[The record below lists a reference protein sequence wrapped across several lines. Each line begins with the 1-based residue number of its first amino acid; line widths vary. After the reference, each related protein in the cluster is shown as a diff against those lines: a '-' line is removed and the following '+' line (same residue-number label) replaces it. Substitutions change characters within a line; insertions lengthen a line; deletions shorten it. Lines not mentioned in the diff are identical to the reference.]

1 MKKVCRRTLAG
12 LLVLAMTLGSW
23 LPVSAEETDAG
34 STDSAA
40 EEAYAPAMEGTN
52 FFANGIPVV
61 IDTIPGNTDSAGAL
75 ISWDAGSFEGT
86 ETTWDAGSMEV
97 PANTVVYGGG
107 YEGTYTATSVTM
119 NGGTVGA
126 VYGGGVQDEVKE
138 TSVVLNSGNVTGE
151 VFGGGECTAV
161 ENTYVEV
168 TAAPDADAK
177 DEPAVSAKGIYMGNA
192 ADTNVS
198 KKATVVIKNDGNA
211 DNSAY
216 TEGLAVSAG
225 YKKIVEENGQEV
237 VAKQGGIS
245 DSAKAVVIFDDYNGE
260 FLGTIAEDV
269 DTITVSDTTDA
280 GKTNIVL
287 PAETKDTLASK
298 VNSDVIT
305 FAEDDAQPADD
316 SKEES
321 TDDTDKAAAND
332 TENENKAAANDAQPA
347 DNAGIQTLAAGDVEL
362 SKDYLYW
369 HDLYPDNIKVSRVTA
384 HFYKQD
390 PTGTVGTN
398 QDDVYNAEMT
408 NSSEDVFF
416 VRLPKSEEYQF
427 VRFTYIDEN
436 GDSVDIRMTY
446 QFRGVSTGIG
456 EDKEVVDYVAGKKDC
471 IFVGLGGRR
480 SYMSNH
486 VSRETEPLDNHVLYF
501 NMSGSGYQMFTD
513 GDEPY
518 LKLFYGDG
526 EEDFYKIT
534 AKATMNEDC
543 YSFVF
548 PENSG
553 LTTATKLRLIDARK
567 NTVGQETLAETRFY
581 YGLANDENMITPANL
596 MNDQPFWGKYETK
609 VSGDTRTIY
618 FDNFLS
624 ALSDLKVSYK
634 IGDNGGFTRYYS
646 MNEYE
651 GDFTGSTYV
660 WQYDIPADA
669 TQVRFTGTNNGV
681 TWTSENITVSNGYDY
696 PCWYASQDK
705 DSDWYWGGTLAGY
718 WSSLYDV
725 NTQGDNGVNIKSGT
739 FSQGQDVYYATADFY
754 DYYSD
759 SELSGG
765 TPYENDNYSRQG
777 DTFNR
782 ALSKYY
788 KANNVG
794 GTAGNT
800 NPNTLYFGS
809 AGTKGLDEEMSQN
822 SGEGLYGYDPNTH
835 QNSWDGSGN
844 TRHTIVDGIVDDTLT
859 DGTMTQGGLKSPL
872 FDSSWL
878 RGSND
883 YRTALGQVYS
893 NVLFPFTMNNDGYWE
908 FDSAKASDAVVL
920 REDVFEGYYLERT
933 NRPLNNPTTVSDSYG
948 FFPYDDPDTVT
959 STDGHQRNNMNGV
972 KMSIPFSLTDTK
984 QVRNADGTSEDIKFT
999 FTGDDDVWLFIDGQL
1014 VLDLG
1019 GIHDTASATINFR
1032 TGEITYPNSG
1042 TTQTIVN
1049 LDSETVNA
1057 REEIVKNLD
1066 PNTTHT
1072 ITMFYL
1078 ERGLEQSNLKMT
1090 FNFLQS
1096 SQLQVSNKVEIPE
1109 EINDVF
1115 DEALTHLGGFQYDLK
1130 NQAVSGGTTAV
1141 ENSAGY
1147 IKPGNHT
1154 VLNATGTSGKEK
1166 IEMSEDGDQITYVN
1180 TIGQTLDVGSNNQSA
1195 IDARLGT
1202 IETTFSIGSYEY
1214 LRMNVNSSVS
1224 SQSGASLYVAL
1235 VDNSGNR
1242 IGGWASAATYESNSN
1257 SLYANNWSM
1266 VRIDFDK
1273 LTQIGET
1280 SFNKNNVT
1288 AIQIGFRSDA
1298 TVQIKDLELYEAM
1311 QEQPT
1316 TGFQVS
1322 MDQISDYGSI
1332 ASGKLSD
1339 ADGAVYEHYDSSDD
1353 VGKVAMVTDGTF
1365 ALSDGQRA
1373 VFTDKF
1379 RFGSYIYL
1387 NQESDIDIFDTTW
1400 TLNEGDSN
1408 ILAGYLASNRGDMN
1422 TVANGN
1428 INNLTGV
1435 SGTMVNDGRTSIVN
1449 NTPVALKGGEGETAF
1464 VYRNYADPDDTVT
1477 APVNLKIAYTN
1488 TLKYGSVT
1496 VEKRI
1501 DVTGLKDDEINAY
1514 KNSQYEFR
1522 LLFRNVAGRALE
1534 QQVGDGTDL
1543 TATLTVQVGD
1553 TVQDDAGRKY
1563 LVGKA
1568 TFDGIPAGTFYEI
1581 KEVQQDGISVSS
1593 VAAGQ
1598 GTVEDGQT
1606 AHRIWEIKSPDGIDG
1621 GENSANI
1628 TDEEAHVIGIAYN
1641 SDQPYVFTNT
1651 RTETFNLKVRKDWK
1665 TESGTNNGNDEV
1677 YVWLQRSVDGGKN
1690 WTDVPKPEGY
1700 TNPAKNPGDENQYVV
1715 RTSGDTHEA
1724 TFSNLPTLVDGKAC
1738 KYRVREFTV
1747 SNYTPIY
1754 SVETDGTLVISNIP
1768 TDEVLYVQS
1777 GIFNSLKDYVQ
1788 KAINITGLTSDVK
1801 ITDANGNDQTN
1812 NNELFQI
1819 TKNDDK
1825 NVEDIAYNAPTTGS
1839 ATFNFEFTFTN
1850 GTDTQTANADVLIYA
1865 YAIQDDIYVLDYGLP
1880 AELSDQNSKDNLF
1893 ANDTYEIDENTAS
1906 TYKVNDKKDIS
1917 QPNGDLEITD
1927 DTDTWQTDTATVM
1940 YTPKKFMDSVDQFEY
1955 TTTIYGEGDNTLTN
1969 DQINPTN
1976 GVVLSANIKV
1986 MPANVVYYDDSFQAG
2001 QESGSEHGIVYKGSV
2016 DLNIGQDD
2024 AVQSIDQDT
2033 PYGYDEAFNGVN
2045 EDSLGGNAQMNAVS
2059 TGTGKDYVNSGSAEF
2074 TFTGTGFEVIGRTD
2088 QSTTKIQY
2096 TVKNMTTNKL
2106 VKIGSVDGYYEGND
2120 EEGTTLYQLPVVKLT
2135 GLDRDKYKVTLQLL
2149 CKSYEKGKEGY
2160 FVFDGIRIYNPLDS
2174 GETKDYSAKEQGT
2187 TVESVRDMILGNS
2200 DLADQGVLTLDSIP
2214 EGAKAALM
2222 SNDGTNT
2229 ELEAKGATVTE
2240 VLGNDSFATNSLDD
2254 YLVSGPKGEIY
2265 LPGGSAVAFIAEA
2278 DPNVADKTMQIEAKT
2293 VNTSTAGADSVLLN
2307 VGDVE
2312 TQTIQVNS
2320 RTAMYYELDM
2330 SLCKHIAGNRYL
2342 VILTNKPG
2350 GADISLTN
2358 LKYKGYTISYPT
2370 SDLYT
2375 VPASV
2380 EIGNEIVNAMNTA
2393 LDTAYGDL
2401 ATDENIE
2408 VTSAYFANRSVEAGD
2423 SVYLNVT
2430 LKDDSKSYVPVVYH
2444 YKNGTLTNITDD
2456 NLIDQSTL
2464 RAVRS
2469 YEKTVDDETA
2479 VYRVFRIKLTA
2490 DDTMSGDEYF
2500 AVGAASGN
2508 TYCTLDNV
2516 KKVAILVEAGKA
2528 DSEVNEPTGSEND
2541 SNAQQSGQ
2549 TNGIA
2554 ESSANQA
2561 SVMSQPT
2568 EKAPATSEYSANSKA
2583 PALTE
2588 ETTDEEKM
2596 NSQSVQ
2602 EETTEAVA
2610 DEEAEVADK
2619 SAEIK
2624 DAETED
2630 TQVQPEK
2637 AEDETESMGL
2647 FDSIIQ
2653 GIKSFFSNISN
2664 KLSGLFR

>member
-1 MKKVCRRTLAG
+1 MKRLCRRTLAG
-12 LLVLAMTLGSW
+12 LLVFAMTATNW
-23 LPVSAEETDAG
+23 LSVSAEGTDTSGSETA
-34 STDSAA
+34 
-40 EEAYAPAMEGTN
+40 EAYAPELEDAN
-52 FFANGIPVV
+52 FFANGIPIV
-61 IDTIPGNTDSAGAL
+61 IDEKPDQSDGAL
-75 ISWDAGSFEGT
+75 ISWEAGSFEGT
-86 ETTWDAGSMEV
+86 DTSWEAGSMEV
-97 PANTVVYGGG
+97 SADTVVYGGG
-107 YEGTYTATSVTM
+107 YEGTYETTSVTM
-119 NGGTVGA
+119 NGGTIGSI
-126 VYGGGVQDEVKE
+126 YGGGVQDEVTD
-138 TSVVLNSGNVTGE
+138 TSVVLNSGTVTGE
-151 VFGGGECTAV
+151 VFGGGEYTAAK
-161 ENTYVEV
+161 NTYVEV
-168 TAAPDADAK
+168 AVAPDADAA
-177 DEPAVSAKGIYMGNA
+177 DEPAVSVKGIYMGNA

-198 KKATVVIKNDGNA
+198 KKATVVIKNNNDA
-211 DNSAY
+211 DNAAF
-216 TEGLAVSAG
+216 TEGLAISVN
-225 YKKIVEENGQEV
+225 YKKIVEENGAEV
-237 VAKQGGIS
+237 VAKAGGIS
-245 DSAKAVVIFDDYNGE
+245 EGAEATVLFDNYNGE
-260 FLGTIAEDV
+260 FRGTIAEDV
-269 DTITVSDTTDA
+269 DAIKASESTKQVTLQADA
-280 GKTNIVL
+280 KAAL
-287 PAETKDTLASK
+287 ESK
-298 VNSDVIT
+298 VTGDKIT
-305 FAEDDAQPADD
+305 FAEEDVQAADDTKDETGEDTTDESNAAQPSA
-316 SKEES
+316 
-321 TDDTDKAAAND
+321 
-332 TENENKAAANDAQPA
+332 
-347 DNAGIQTLAAGDVEL
+347 NAGIQTMAETDVEL
-362 SKDYLYW
+362 SNQYLYW

-390 PTGTVGTN
+390 PTGTAGTA
-398 QDDVYNAEMT
+398 QSDAYNAEMT
-408 NSSEDVFF
+408 NSAEDVFF
-416 VRLPKSEEYQF
+416 VRLPQSEDYQY
-427 VRFTYIDEN
+427 VSFTYIDEN
-436 GDSVDIRMTY
+436 GDEVDIRMTY
-446 QFRGVSTGIG
+446 QFRGISTGNT
-456 EDKEVVDYVAGKKDC
+456 ENKEFVTYVSGKKDC
-471 IFVGLGGRR
+471 IFVGLGGQR
-480 SYMSNH
+480 SYISNH

-501 NMSGSGYQMFTD
+501 NMKDSGYQMFTD
-513 GDEPY
+513 ADEPY
-518 LKLFYGDG
+518 LKLVYGDG
-526 EEDFYKIT
+526 ENDFYKVT

-567 NTVGQETLAETRFY
+567 NTVGQETVAETRFY
-581 YGLANDENMITPANL
+581 YGLSNDENMITPANL

-609 VSGDTRTIY
+609 VTGDTRTIY

-624 ALSDLKVSYK
+624 ALSDLQVSYNTT
-634 IGDNGGFTRYYS
+634 DSDWNWSSYYD
-646 MNEYE
+646 MKEYS
-651 GDFTGSTYV
+651 GNFTGSTYV

-669 TQVRFTGTNNGV
+669 TQVRFTGKNNDV
-681 TWTSENITVSNGYDY
+681 TWTSVDITVSNGYDY

-705 DSDWYWGGTLAGY
+705 ETIDEGDWWNNYQSTGTLAGY

-739 FSQGQDVYYATADFY
+739 FSQEQGVYYATADFY

-765 TPYENDNYSRQG
+765 TPYDNTTYNRQG

-794 GTAGNT
+794 GTAEKT

-809 AGTKGLDEEMSQN
+809 GGTTGLDDEMTQN
-822 SGEGLYGYDPNTH
+822 DGEGLYGYDPGTH

-933 NRPLNNPTTVSDSYG
+933 NRPLSNPTTVSDSYG
-948 FFPYDDPDTVT
+948 FFPYDDPDTVN
-959 STDGHQRNNMNGV
+959 SSDGHQRNNMNGV

-984 QVRNADGTSEDIKFT
+984 QVRNADGTSEDIEFT

-1032 TGEITYPNSG
+1032 TGKITYPNSG

-1049 LDSETVNA
+1049 LDSETVSA

-1096 SQLQVSNKVEIPE
+1096 SQLQVSNTVEIPE

-1154 VLNATGTSGKEK
+1154 ALNATDTSGKTN
-1166 IEMSEDGDQITYVN
+1166 ITMSNDGDQITYVN
-1180 TIGQTLDVGSNNQSA
+1180 TIGQTLDVGSNNQTA

-1202 IETTFSIGSYEY
+1202 IQTSFSIGNYEY

-1235 VDNSGNR
+1235 VDNDGNR
-1242 IGGWASAATYESNSN
+1242 IGGWASVATYESNSN

-1273 LTQIGET
+1273 LAQIQGT

-1288 AIQIGFRSDA
+1288 GIQIGFRSDA

-1311 QEQPT
+1311 EEQPT

-1322 MDQISDYGSI
+1322 MEQISDYGSI
-1332 ASGKLSD
+1332 QSGALSN
-1339 ADGAVYEHYDSSDD
+1339 AEGAVYEHYDSAEATT
-1353 VGKVAMVTDGTF
+1353 GKTAMVTGGAF
-1365 ALSDGQRA
+1365 ALADGQRA

-1379 RFGSYIYL
+1379 RFGSYIYV
-1387 NQESDIDIFDTTW
+1387 NQESDEDIFDTTW
-1400 TLNEGDSN
+1400 TLTEGDSD
-1408 ILAGYLASNRGDMN
+1408 ILAGYLASNRGDIN
-1422 TVANGN
+1422 TVSNGN
-1428 INNLTGV
+1428 VNSLKDI
-1435 SGTMVNDGRTSIVN
+1435 SGTMVNDGRTSLVN
-1449 NTPVALKGGEGETAF
+1449 NQAVALNGGEGETAF
-1464 VYRNYADPDDTVT
+1464 VYRNYANPDDTVT
-1477 APVNLKIAYTN
+1477 APVNLKVAYTN

-1501 DVTGLKDDEINAY
+1501 DVTNLTKDQINAY
-1514 KNSQYEFR
+1514 KNSEYEFR

-1553 TVQDDAGRKY
+1553 TVQQDGNNKY

-1593 VAAGQ
+1593 VAAVQ
-1598 GTVEDGQT
+1598 GTVEEGQT
-1606 AHRIWEIKSPDGIDG
+1606 AHRIWEVQSPDGNDA
-1621 GENSANI
+1621 GENSDNM

-1641 SDQPYVFTNT
+1641 SDQSYVFTNT
-1651 RTETFNLKVRKDWK
+1651 RTETFDLKVRKDWR
-1665 TESGTNNGNDEV
+1665 TEDGTNGGNDQV
-1677 YVWLQRSVDGGKN
+1677 YVWLQRSLDGGKS
-1690 WTDVPKPEGY
+1690 WTDVEKPENH
-1700 TNPAKNPGDENQYVV
+1700 TNPTGNPGDENQYVV
-1715 RTSGDTHEA
+1715 QTFGDTHEA
-1724 TFSNLPTLVDGKAC
+1724 TFSDLPTLIEGKAC

-1754 SVETDGTLVISNIP
+1754 SVETDGTLVVSNIP

-1777 GIFNSLKDYVQ
+1777 GTFNSLADYVQ
-1788 KAINITGLTSDVK
+1788 KAININGLTSDVK

-1812 NNELFQI
+1812 NNDLFQI
-1819 TKNDDK
+1819 TKEDGSVK
-1825 NVEDIAYNAPTTGS
+1825 NIAYNAPTTGS
-1839 ATFNFEFTFTN
+1839 ATFNFEFTFAD
-1850 GTDTQTANADVLIYA
+1850 GTDTQTANADVLIFA
-1865 YAIQDDIYVLDYGLP
+1865 YAIQNDIYVLDYGLP
-1880 AELSDQNSKDNLF
+1880 AELSDQKSKDNLF

-1906 TYKVNDKKDIS
+1906 TYKVNEQTNTS
-1917 QPNGDLEITD
+1917 QPNGDLEIKDETG
-1927 DTDTWQTDTATVM
+1927 TWQTDTASVM
-1940 YTPKKFMDSVDQFEY
+1940 YRPKKFMDSVDQFSY
-1955 TTTIYGEGDNTLTN
+1955 TTTIYGEGNDTLSN
-1969 DQINPTN
+1969 DEINPTN
-1976 GVVLSANIKV
+1976 GVVLNANIKV
-1986 MPANVVYYDDSFQAG
+1986 MPADVVYYDDSFTSSIGA
-2001 QESGSEHGIVYKGSV
+2001 GSENGIVYKGSV
-2016 DLNIGQDD
+2016 DLTVGQDD

-2033 PYGYDEAFNGVN
+2033 PYGYDEAFNGEE
-2045 EDSLGGNAQMNAVS
+2045 EDSLGGNAQINAVS
-2059 TGTGKDYVNSGSAEF
+2059 TGTGKDYANSGSAEF

-2106 VKIGSVDGYYEGND
+2106 VKTGIVDGYYEGKD

-2149 CKSYEKGKEGY
+2149 CKSYEEGKEGY
-2160 FVFDGIRIYNPLDS
+2160 FIFDGIRIYNPLDADA
-2174 GETKDYSAKEQGT
+2174 TKDYSAKEQGT
-2187 TVESVRDMILGNS
+2187 TVECVRDMILGNT

-2229 ELEAKGATVTE
+2229 DLEAMGATVTE

-2278 DPNVADKTMQIEAKT
+2278 DPDVTDKTMQIEAKT
-2293 VNTSTAGADSVLLN
+2293 VNSSTKGSDSVLLN
-2307 VGDVE
+2307 VGAAE
-2312 TQTIQVNS
+2312 QQTINVNS

-2330 SLCKHIAGNRYL
+2330 SLCKHISGNRYL
-2342 VILTNKPG
+2342 VILTNQPG

-2370 SDLYT
+2370 NDQYT
-2375 VPASV
+2375 VPDSV
-2380 EIGNEIVNAMNTA
+2380 VIGEDVVTAMNEK
-2393 LDTAYGDL
+2393 LQDAYKDL
-2401 ATDENIE
+2401 EADKNVM
-2408 VTSAYFANRSVEAGD
+2408 VTSAYFANRSVDVDG

-2430 LKDDSKSYVPVVYH
+2430 LKDDSKSYVPVVYY
-2444 YKNGTLTNITDD
+2444 YKDGTLTDITDNA
-2456 NLIDQSTL
+2456 NLIEQSTL
-2464 RAVRS
+2464 RPVRS
-2469 YEKTVDDETA
+2469 YEKTVGDVTET
-2479 VYRVFRIKLTA
+2479 YRVFRIKLTA
-2490 DDTMSGDEYF
+2490 DATMSGNEYF
-2500 AVGAASGN
+2500 AVGATNGN
-2508 TYCTLDNV
+2508 DYCTLDNV
-2516 KKVAILVEAGKA
+2516 KKVAILVNAGEA
-2528 DSEVNEPTGSEND
+2528 DSGDGEVNENEPNGGT
-2541 SNAQQSGQ
+2541 QQSVEKN
-2549 TNGIA
+2549 TSAASTANSTFALPGI
-2554 ESSANQA
+2554 
-2561 SVMSQPT
+2561 T
-2568 EKAPATSEYSANSKA
+2568 EKAPSVSEYSVTSKA
-2583 PALTE
+2583 PAVA
-2588 ETTDEEKM
+2588 EEKADEDEI

-2602 EETTEAVA
+2602 EETSEAVP

-2630 TQVQPEK
+2630 TQSQSETT
-2637 AEDETESMGL
+2637 EEETESTGL
-2647 FDSIIQ
+2647 FDSILQ
-2653 GIKSFFSNISN
+2653 GIQSFFSNISN